1 MKAKVF
7 GIAALAMFTL
17 ASSIANAPAKKD
29 IVDTAVD
36 SKAFPTLVSLVQR
49 AGLVDTLK
57 SKGPFTV
64 FAPSEE
70 AFKALP
76 KATLD
81 AVLADKE
88 LLKSVL
94 LYHVV
99 PGKVMAKDAVA
110 ANGKSVGTALK
121 GAKVEVKVKDG
132 KVMIDGATVIKTDI
146 AASNGVIHV
155 IDKVIVPSDAEIK
168 ASKAK
173 VEPAPK
179 PEAKSSCG
187 GCAGK

>member
-1 MKAKVF
+1 MKKVVVLVLALLALTVVPMM
-7 GIAALAMFTL
+7 GVGAQAGTIVEVAAGNPDF
-17 ASSIANAPAKKD
+17 S
-29 IVDTAVD
+29 
-36 SKAFPTLVSLVQR
+36 TLVELVTA
-49 AGLVDTLK
+49 AGLVDTLNGE
-57 SKGPFTV
+57 GPFTV

-94 LYHVV
+94 LYHVA
-99 PGKVMAKDAVA
+99 PGKIMAKDAVA

-121 GAKVEVKVKDG
+121 GAKIDVKVKDG

>member
-7 GIAALAMFTL
+7 GIAVLAMFTL

-57 SKGPFTV
+57 GKGPFTV

-110 ANGKSVGTALK
+110 ANGKAVGTALK
-121 GAKVEVKVKDG
+121 GAKLDVKVKDG
-132 KVMIDGATVIKTDI
+132 SVFIDGAKVIKTDI
-146 AASNGVIHV
+146 GATNGVIHV
-155 IDKVIVPSDAEIK
+155 IDKVMVPSDAELKGAK
-168 ASKAK
+168 AHH
-173 VEPAPK
+173 EPAPK